1 MALTESVKNGAVVVT
16 EHAVGLQLADFA
28 GLGGEVVLEKIFH
41 TDFADEAYT
50 HGFFLMGNVK
60 TAGGGEG
67 FDGRFFQVANREE
80 GAGGGGETHTIEE
93 VGLVFVGVGGEAEV
107 GAVGA
112 GVMTGGDVIGASGE
126 GALIEELELDFL
138 VAHNVGI
145 GGAAA
150 AELIQHIIHDFLLVG
165 LFKIP
170 HLKVQIK
177 LDGDTL
183 GVGEIFGPGTMHP
196 GEIFGPVF
204 HINTGDVVALVAEQ
218 EGGDGGINAAGH
230 TEKDAFRHGGTP
242 DGRLTQRVWRI
253 EQWQGWCTA
262 GGRLRRRRRRLGPG
276 RRVQLGQG
284 CWRRRRTGGASRR
297 FRGRT
302 DRWR

>member
-1 MALTESVKNGAVVVT
+1 M
-16 EHAVGLQLADFA
+16 
-28 GLGGEVVLEKIFH
+28 LEKVFH
-41 TDFADEAYT
+41 ADFADETDA
-50 HGFFLMGNVK
+50 HGFLFVGDIE
-60 TAGGGEG
+60 TAGGSEG
-67 FDGRFFQVANREE
+67 FDCGFFEVANWKK
-80 GAGGGGETHTIEE
+80 GASGGGKAHAVEE

-165 LFKIP
+165 LLKIP
-170 HLKVQIK
+170 HLKIQVK

-196 GEIFGPVF
+196 GEVFGPVF
-204 HINTGDVVALVAEQ
+204 HINTGDVVALVAKQ

-230 TEKDAFRHGGTP
+230 TEKNTFRHGGTP
-242 DGRLTQRVWRI
+242 DGRLT
-253 EQWQGWCTA
+253 
-262 GGRLRRRRRRLGPG
+262 
-276 RRVQLGQG
+276 
-284 CWRRRRTGGASRR
+284 
-297 FRGRT
+297 
-302 DRWR
+302 